1 VRNHAGGTR
10 MGIGVLISKE
20 KRTARRRDEPGSGTR
35 TLRLSTMEG
44 RSLDNPTRGN
54 PAVRPGRKDR
64 NASGKSAPRS
74 GGSRSQN
81 ERTDVRTDRRSS
93 GTGARE
99 RAPRSRRAAVNGQ
112 GAATS
117 IGFFPPRWHLTVRW
131 HGADHAPAHAARTR
145 TRSKEP
151 KSTSAR
157 SNVRGGSLMQRSR
170 SPTVR
175 RKRLDRKVRPPL
187 KTR

>member
-1 VRNHAGGTR
+1 VTRRTGSAETQGSLREADSPAADDGGAIFGQPHER
-10 MGIGVLISKE
+10 K
-20 KRTARRRDEPGSGTR
+20 PG
-35 TLRLSTMEG
+35 
-44 RSLDNPTRGN
+44 
-54 PAVRPGRKDR
+54 AVRENGWSGRKDR
-64 NASGKSAPRS
+64 NASRKSAPRS

-81 ERTDVRTDRRSS
+81 GRTDVRTDRRSS
-93 GTGARE
+93 RTGARQ